1 MSPSSDPTCATLV
14 VSLDEY
20 RRRMDDVL
28 LDDLAAEH
36 RALDE
41 LVAPLPPEVWRRPS
55 PSPGWTLA
63 HQIHHL
69 DVSEG
74 AALLALT
81 GHSDQV
87 FSPTG
92 RWPDRPLPTDPAEV
106 LGNWRTSRA
115 ASLEAMAPLDAK
127 APVIWGDGPMTC
139 RSFATA
145 RLMETWAHGLDCF
158 ATAGVEP
165 VDTDRIRHVAHIGHR
180 ALPYA
185 FRSQG
190 VNPPAPLSE
199 LRLELT
205 SPSGDIWTYGYADA
219 PQTITGSAAHW
230 CRVATRRMA
239 AADSDLVAVGP
250 LAEAVLTAARA
261 YLSDGAA
268 S

>member
-1 MSPSSDPTCATLV
+1 
-14 VSLDEY
+14 
-20 RRRMDDVL
+20 MDDVL

-36 RALDE
+36 QVLDD
-41 LVAPLPPEVWRRPS
+41 LVAPLPLDVWAKPS

-87 FSPTG
+87 FAPTG
-92 RWPDRPLPTDPAEV
+92 RWPDRPLPDDPTEV
-106 LGNWRTSRA
+106 LDNWRSSRA
-115 ASLEAMAPLDAK
+115 ASFEAMTGLDAK

-158 ATAGVEP
+158 TTVGVEP
-165 VDTDRIRHVAHIGHR
+165 VDTDRLRHVAHIGYR

-199 LRLELT
+199 LRLELV
-205 SPSGDIWTYGYADA
+205 SPSGDNWTYGDGDA
-219 PQTITGSAAHW
+219 PQSLTGSAAHW
-230 CRVATRRMA
+230 CRVATRRMD
-239 AADSDLVAVGP
+239 AADSDLVANGS
-250 LAEAVLTAARA
+250 LAQAVLTVARA
-261 YLSDGAA
+261 YLSDGAPA
-268 S
+268 